1 MVRFLLESDA
11 KHILAGAGIPVPR
24 GWALADVPAG
34 LAGPLVAKVLV
45 EEGGR
50 AARGGVCRVP
60 SRELLDAA
68 AAAMLADWSGPPV
81 QGIWVE
87 EMVDG
92 VQHEL
97 YLAISINRHRCV
109 PTLLVADGGT
119 DVESRTAVSIDL
131 PPDGAWRQYAVHRMR
146 EVMGFDGEVAAR
158 VGEIARSMLRVVVE
172 QRAELVEVNPLALR
186 SNDAVALDAKV
197 VLPAARPFEFPVDG
211 TALGLVAGC
220 RRMGVNAALGD
231 GKVAVVTSGAGLLL
245 ATVDLLSQRRVE
257 LGAMVD
263 LGGAVFGDGAGIA
276 DIIRMTAETAPAQI
290 LCNYFMQFVSCATVA
305 EHIVRG
311 LEASAQDPAT
321 VVVRQRGR
329 EQDRGR
335 EILEAAGC
343 TVLEDLEQA
352 CDLVARVDAEA
363 LV

>member
-1 MVRFLLESDA
+1 MVQFVLESDA
-11 KHILAGAGIPVPR
+11 KGILAGAGIPVPR
-24 GWALADVPAG
+24 GWLLADVPEG
-34 LAGPLVAKVLV
+34 LSGPLIAKVLV

-50 AARGGVCRVP
+50 AARGGVCKVS
-60 SRELLDAA
+60 SRELLDAVA
-68 AAAMLADWSGPPV
+68 ASMLTDWSGPPV

-87 EMVDG
+87 EVVDG

-109 PTLLVADGGT
+109 PTLLVADGGI
-119 DVESRTAVSIDL
+119 DVESRAVCAIDL

-172 QRAELVEVNPLALR
+172 RRAELVEVNPLALR

-197 VLPAARPFEFPVDG
+197 VIPADTHRESLGDG
-211 TALGLVAGC
+211 AALGLVAGC
-220 RRMGVNAALGD
+220 RRLGVNAALGD
-231 GKVAVVTSGAGLLL
+231 GHVAVVTSGAGLLL
-245 ATVDLLSQRRVE
+245 ATVDLLTERRVE

-263 LGGAVFGDGAGIA
+263 LGGAVFGDGAA
-276 DIIRMTAETAPAQI
+276 VTDIMRMTAATGPTHV
-290 LCNYFMQFVSCATVA
+290 LCNYFLQFVSCETVA
-305 EHIVRG
+305 ERIVRG
-311 LEASAQDPAT
+311 LEASGQDPAS

-335 EILEAAGC
+335 AILEAAGC
-343 TVLEDLEQA
+343 TVIEDLAQA
-352 CDLVARVDAEA
+352 CGVVATIAEGA
-363 LV
+363 LA

>member
-24 GWALADVPAG
+24 GWSLADVPDG
-34 LAGPLVAKVLV
+34 LSGPLIAKVLV

-50 AARGGVCRVP
+50 AARGGVCEVP
-60 SRELLDAA
+60 SRDLLDAA
-68 AAAMLADWSGPPV
+68 ATAMLEDWSGPPI

-87 EMVDG
+87 EVVDG
-92 VQHEL
+92 VQQEL
-97 YLAISINRHRCV
+97 YLAISVNRHRCV
-109 PTLLVADGGT
+109 PTLLVAEGGT
-119 DVESRTAVSIDL
+119 DVESRTACAIDL

-146 EVMGFDGEVAAR
+146 EVMGFDSEVAAR
-158 VGEIARSMLRVVVE
+158 VGEIARCMLRVVTE

-197 VLPAARPFEFPVDG
+197 VLPDGQRLGPPVDG
-211 TALGLVAGC
+211 TTLGLVAGC
-220 RRMGVNAALGD
+220 RRLGVNAALGD
-231 GKVAVVTSGAGLLL
+231 GQVAVVTSGAGLLL
-245 ATVDLLSQRRVE
+245 ATVDLLTERHVG

-263 LGGAVFGDGAGIA
+263 LGGAVFGDGAAVA
-276 DIIRMTAETAPAQI
+276 DIMRMTTATGPAQI
-290 LCNYFMQFVSCATVA
+290 LCNYFLQFVSCETVA
-305 EHIVRG
+305 ERIVRG
-311 LEASAQDPAT
+311 LEASGQDPTT

-343 TVLEDLEQA
+343 TVVEDLEQA
-352 CDLVARVDAEA
+352 CDLVAAVAGEA